1 MCFKFLLC
9 VGMKV
14 GHFGMEWMSAVLC
27 LLSGE
32 WWPGG
37 GGGGSV

>member
-1 MCFKFLLC
+1 
-9 VGMKV
+9 MKV
-14 GHFGMEWMSAVLC
+14 GSAVMEWVAVLC

-37 GGGGSV
+37 GGGLCEADWSVDE